1 MANRPFMFSV
11 EMLAD
16 MTGGNK
22 QYLSKKIKE
31 LAEDPQVQLK
41 AVLRSKKEGYQIPE
55 DEVLRCF
62 PKITSGQVKEYKE
75 RYGEQVFFPRT
86 RRFFGQ
92 ERQDGQERQGMA
104 KYSGGESEDLIE
116 WKVRLASASPEEKKS
131 LKMREYLESEIR
143 RIEQLKKEKLK
154 ESLRLELLVN
164 NCDKMIGEIREILD
178 RDMGL

>member
-75 RYGEQVFFPRT
+75 RYGS
-86 RRFFGQ
+86 RFFSQ
-92 ERQDGQERQGMA
+92 EPEGFSGRRDRTGRRGRGWPSTQAERA
-104 KYSGGESEDLIE
+104 
-116 WKVRLASASPEEKKS
+116 RT
-131 LKMREYLESEIR
+131 
-143 RIEQLKKEKLK
+143 
-154 ESLRLELLVN
+154 
-164 NCDKMIGEIREILD
+164 
-178 RDMGL
+178 